1 MRILV
6 YNQHRALGD
15 GVFFIGYYKALKEK
29 YKDIEIDVF
38 CTPMHANALKN
49 NPYISNIF
57 YFLNYYKPWK
67 TVRQEKIIYNV
78 FLQKYF
84 GDLRAAAK
92 NKYDYILDIDSHYK
106 KPNLE
111 MLEYLKEKTSAKLV
125 AKTNPKSAKLKN
137 KNLFDEFTSGYPF
150 EALGINEI
158 PVPELYVSDE
168 YNKKAADYFNNYK
181 KDGTYNIIING
192 EGSGLKSLPA
202 DEIINITNAILSQYN
217 NINIFFM
224 GYNGAGVIEKYTNI
238 INATDKNRVF
248 LTYKTNVEDSF
259 ALINNADLVISVDTA
274 VIHIATALNTK
285 FIEICGYATKNYIPV
300 IPIDAADKNLYRIS
314 YKDKLT
320 NKVIIDDLLKQL
332 KDILNL

>member
-15 GVFFIGYYKALKEK
+15 GVFFTGYYKALKEK

-49 NPYISNIF
+49 NPYISNIY
-57 YFLNYYKPWK
+57 YFKNYYKPWK

-78 FLQKYF
+78 FIQKYW
-84 GDLRAAAK
+84 GGALKKAAK
-92 NKYDYILDIDSHYK
+92 NNYDYILDIDSHYN
-106 KPNLE
+106 KPNLK
-111 MLEYLKEKTSAKLV
+111 MLEYLKNNTSAKI
-125 AKTNPKSAKLKN
+125 KKKKNPKSAKLKN

-238 INATDKNRVF
+238 INSTDKNRVF

-259 ALINNADLVISVDTA
+259 ALVNNADLVISVDTA
-274 VIHIATALNTK
+274 IIHIATALNTK
-285 FIEICGYATKNYIPV
+285 FIEICGYSTKNYTPV
-300 IPIDAADKNLYRIS
+300 IPINAADKNLYRIS
-314 YKDKLT
+314 YKNKLD
-320 NKVIIDDLLKQL
+320 NKVNIDD
-332 KDILNL
+332 ILAKFTELI